1 MQHNFLISAEE
12 KEKIFHTELVKY
24 GVEYEQARKAAQIL
38 ACSQADELL
47 SQQDRLTVTQA
58 CNKWSTQRKLYKRII
73 TSVVDERRH

>member
-24 GVEYEQARKAAQIL
+24 GVEYEQAQKAAQIL

-47 SQQDRLTVTQA
+47 SQQDRQTVTQA
-58 CNKWSTQRKLYKRII
+58 CNKWSAQRKRYKRII
-73 TSVVDERRH
+73 TSVVDERRY

>member
-47 SQQDRLTVTQA
+47 SQQD
-58 CNKWSTQRKLYKRII
+58 NKTDKQLYKHV
-73 TSVVDERRH
+73 TNGQHSLNATNASLHLL